1 MRAASGRLRAERAVA
16 ASGGG
21 FRALAGCRRAWGA
34 PGPPPL
40 PAVRARAPA
49 GPPRRRLAAGRPG
62 AGGRDRGRGPAAL
75 PPRHAAAECGFASYA
90 NWLVKGRLMVGRY
103 PYVERGRCREEA
115 QGREQVAAILGAGIT
130 TFVSLQDELP
140 PQPEMPEGLHEL
152 GFRPYYRVARELAAA
167 GGASAPP
174 EFVKYSIVD
183 LTAPTFEYLDEIVE
197 DLAGRVE
204 RGENVYVHCWA
215 GRGRAAVVSGCVLAK
230 LYGLPAHDALE
241 YVGKAYA
248 TRGDERRQSPE
259 TLDQRRLMSRW
270 IIAKVPSDA

>member
-1 MRAASGRLRAERAVA
+1 MLTPADGDRAALARRGDRRR
-16 ASGGG
+16 GGPCG
-21 FRALAGCRRAWGA
+21 DLAD
-34 PGPPPL
+34 
-40 PAVRARAPA
+40 PA
-49 GPPRRRLAAGRPG
+49 GAAVYVPFNKMLPMVHPNELVV
-62 AGGRDRGRGPAAL
+62 GGWDSSMG
-75 PPRHAAAECGFASYA
+75 C
-90 NWLVKGRLMVGRY
+90 
-103 PYVERGRCREEA
+103 
-115 QGREQVAAILGAGIT
+115 LG
-130 TFVSLQDELP
+130 
-140 PQPEMPEGLHEL
+140 
-152 GFRPYYRVARELAAA
+152 
-167 GGASAPP
+167 

-270 IIAKVPSDA
+270 IIAKVPPNA